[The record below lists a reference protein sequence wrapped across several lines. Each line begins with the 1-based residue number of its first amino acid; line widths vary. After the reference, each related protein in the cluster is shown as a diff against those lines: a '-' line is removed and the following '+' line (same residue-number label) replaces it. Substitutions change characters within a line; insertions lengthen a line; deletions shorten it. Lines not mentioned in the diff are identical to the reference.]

1 MCYLLAVALEE
12 EVWVR
17 EPLLSRQWG
26 RPAPSP
32 PTETSSWVGVG
43 SSSVIIVF
51 QANTMAEKE
60 PSLRFFSKFGVLKN

>member
-12 EVWVR
+12 EVWIG

-26 RPAPSP
+26 RLAPSP

-51 QANTMAEKE
+51 QANTMAEKIE
-60 PSLRFFSKFGVLKN
+60 NHPFVSFQSLVF